1 VFGFNFPELAISGWF
16 ALLRS
21 NLSPRKLKALLTQ
34 SSANR
39 GLERYRRAGITA
51 SSSFIAKVLNIFI
64 SFLSV
69 PLTIHYLGS
78 ERYGVWL
85 TISSLLTWMTLTDFG
100 LSGSALV
107 NVLAESSGND
117 DFESGRQYAS
127 SAFWALSCISLIAAV
142 VAAIS
147 FHWISWAAVFRVS
160 AAVPTHEL
168 NTACAVTLA
177 IFILNFPLSLQYSIY
192 SAYQDGYLANIWSIS
207 SNAFSLLALVV
218 VSRFHGGMPQLIF
231 ALSGTRTL
239 VAIANNFYLFRRYRW
254 LIPYPSAVRW
264 SCVKRL
270 FKLGGKYMITQ
281 LAALGIYQSQ
291 PMIITQ
297 MLGPASV
304 VIFVVSYKILT
315 LPMDLI
321 YMATQP
327 FIAAFGEA
335 KARQDWEWIWN
346 AYKRATWVSTA
357 VGFFMVA
364 LMVCIAKPLIRL
376 WASSAAVPT
385 TSFILWLSIYVMMG
399 IALMPTNQFLS
410 GLEKVTPLAVS
421 TTLCAIG
428 VVSGGILLA
437 HGHGLVGLAMAMA
450 FSKLITF
457 WPIQLY
463 EVYRLKRAF
472 RPDVLE
478 GAGQLAKTAPDRRE
492 VRDGQT
498 TQDGQTGPLLI
509 RQSH

>member
-1 VFGFNFPELAISGWF
+1 MPFDSPKFSGPSLF
-16 ALLRS
+16 ASLKS
-21 NLSPRKLKALLTQ
+21 YLSPRKLKTFLTK

-51 SSSFIAKVLNIFI
+51 SSSFLAKALNILI

-85 TISSLLTWMTLTDFG
+85 TISSLLTWMMLTDFG
-100 LSGSALV
+100 LSGNALV
-107 NVLAESSGND
+107 NVLADSSGRD
-117 DFESGRQYAS
+117 DFETARQYTS
-127 SAFWALSCISLIAAV
+127 SAFWVLTSISIVSGV

-147 FHWISWAAVFRVS
+147 FHWIPWRAVFRVS
-160 AAVPTHEL
+160 AVMSTHEL
-168 NTACAVTLA
+168 NVACAMTLA
-177 IFILNFPLSLQYSIY
+177 IFILGFPLSLQYSIY

-207 SNAFSLLALVV
+207 TNAFSLLALVI
-218 VSRFHGGMPQLIF
+218 VSHFHGGLPLLIF
-231 ALSGTRTL
+231 AMSGTRTL
-239 VAIANNFYLFRRYRW
+239 VAIVNNVYLFRRYHW

-264 SCVKRL
+264 SCIRRL
-270 FKLGGKYMITQ
+270 FSLGAKYMVTQ

-304 VIFVVSYKILT
+304 VIFVVSYKVIT

-335 KARQDWEWIWN
+335 KARGDWAWIRSAYRN
-346 AYKRATWVSTA
+346 ATLASTG
-357 VGFFMVA
+357 VGFALIA
-364 LMVCIAKPLIRL
+364 LMALIAKPLIRI
-376 WASSAAVPT
+376 WATAAAVPT
-385 TSFILWLSIYVMMG
+385 TSFILWLSIYVMIG
-399 IALMPTNQFLS
+399 TALMPTNQFLS
-410 GLEKVTPLAVS
+410 GLEKVTPLAIS

-428 VVSGGILLA
+428 VVAGGILLA

-450 FSKLITF
+450 FSKLATF

-463 EVYRLKRAF
+463 AVRRTF
-472 RPDVLE
+472 RESHALVFE
-478 GAGQLAKTAPDRRE
+478 NAAE
-492 VRDGQT
+492 
-498 TQDGQTGPLLI
+498 PLV
-509 RQSH
+509 